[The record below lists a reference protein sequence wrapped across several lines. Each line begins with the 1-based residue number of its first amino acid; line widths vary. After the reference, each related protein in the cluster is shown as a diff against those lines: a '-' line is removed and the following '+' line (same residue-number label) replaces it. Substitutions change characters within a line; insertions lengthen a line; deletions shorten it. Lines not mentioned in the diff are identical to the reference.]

1 MSDEDPLSTV
11 SLCQLG
17 CPFVV
22 LKKDS
27 VLDDIWQIPVRT
39 LLSAMRIASKYEM
52 EDIQMAITRII
63 TNMTSLGIGQAIER
77 LAFMAEFS
85 TNFSVSLAGAVF
97 LQACS
102 ISSTP
107 SANDLKPLLG
117 QPTLI
122 AGMIENR
129 ERMLRS
135 EMEAKLRPRES
146 RPVMEWGSPLRSAS
160 PIPQLEAGLLGELR
174 SLGFSQ

>member
-27 VLDDIWQIPVRT
+27 VLDDIWKIPVRT
-39 LLSAMRIASKYEM
+39 LLFAMRIASKYNM
-52 EDIQMAITRII
+52 EDIKTAITPII

-77 LAFMAEFS
+77 LAFMAELP
-85 TNFSVSLAGAVF
+85 THFSVSLAGDVF

-107 SANDLKPLLG
+107 
-117 QPTLI
+117 
-122 AGMIENR
+122 
-129 ERMLRS
+129 
-135 EMEAKLRPRES
+135 
-146 RPVMEWGSPLRSAS
+146 
-160 PIPQLEAGLLGELR
+160 
-174 SLGFSQ
+174 